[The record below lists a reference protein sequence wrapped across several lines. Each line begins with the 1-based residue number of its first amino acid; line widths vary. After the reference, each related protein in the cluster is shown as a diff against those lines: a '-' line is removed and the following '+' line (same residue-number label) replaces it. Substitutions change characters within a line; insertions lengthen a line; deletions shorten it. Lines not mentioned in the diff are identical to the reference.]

1 MRKQR
6 PLYALLRRYWLSYA
20 IGAACIVASQWLKLQ
35 IPRYFWRTLDELRS
49 MELSGADVDLGQI
62 SEKVGLA
69 ALWILGAALVIAPVR
84 TASRLL
90 ILGASRRFSHDLLQ
104 RVFDH
109 MLRLAPSFYLRNPTG
124 QLMSRCINDRNY
136 VRSLGGPVFMYMAE
150 TFTLY
155 AISVPLMLSIDLRL
169 AGLAILPYPIFL
181 VLARVIAL
189 HIQHGVRAAQE
200 ALGEISEKTDESLS
214 GQLVIKTLGIE
225 SGDLAKFERCCH
237 EYRRQNLKVTRLRAL
252 LIALMM
258 ALAGLSTTLV
268 IALGGPAVARG
279 ELTFADFGVLLTYL
293 AWLAVPTRT
302 LGFVISSLRRG
313 MAAYG
318 RIEEILETEP
328 GLADPPEV
336 GERPRVDE
344 GALSLRGLTV
354 VYPPRSQQPHLS
366 GSLSQE
372 ELEGELDVA
381 RTVLRDVRVEIPAG
395 TTLGVVGHTG
405 AGKTTLARALA
416 RQLEIAPGQ
425 VFLDGHDLTS
435 YELSEVRGA
444 TGYVPQ
450 EAFLFGASLAE
461 NVALG
466 RPDASREEISAAVQ
480 GAQLGADLDQLPDG
494 LDTIL
499 GERGVNLSGGQ
510 RQRTAL
516 ARVLLLSPR
525 LLILDDTL
533 SAVDT
538 HTAREILNYLRPF
551 ASQRTTI
558 LIAHR
563 LSTVRHAE
571 KIIVLED
578 GAIVEQG
585 THEQLLAL
593 GGRYAKTWEQQ
604 ERSEERAAEAARLE
618 RELEQ
623 EEAP

>member
-1 MRKQR
+1 MRTQR

-20 IGAACIVASQWLKLQ
+20 IGAVCIVASQWLKLQ
-35 IPRYFWRTLDELRS
+35 IPRYFWRTLDELREL
-49 MELSGADVDLGQI
+49 ELSTQALDLAEIG
-62 SEKVGLA
+62 EKVGIA
-69 ALWILGAALVIAPVR
+69 ALWILGAALVIAPIR

-189 HIQHGVRAAQE
+189 HIQRGVRAAQE
-200 ALGEISEKTDESLS
+200 ALGEISEKVDESLS

-225 SGDLAKFERCCH
+225 QGDLAKFEARCH

-279 ELTFADFGVLLTYL
+279 ELSFADFGVLLTYL

-318 RIEEILETEP
+318 RIEEILDTEP
-328 GLADPPEV
+328 GLTDPPQ
-336 GERPRVDE
+336 RSAAPRVTE

-354 VYPPRSQQPHLS
+354 TYPPRSQQPHLS
-366 GSLSQE
+366 GSLSQD
-372 ELEGELDVA
+372 ELSSELDVS
-381 RTVLRDVRVEIPAG
+381 RTVLRDLHVEVPAG
-395 TTLGVVGHTG
+395 STLGVVGHTG
-405 AGKTTLARALA
+405 SGKTTLARALA
-416 RQLEIAPGQ
+416 RQLEIAPGE
-425 VFLDGHDLTS
+425 VFVDGQDLTS
-435 YELSEVRGA
+435 YELSEVRGV

-450 EAFLFGASLAE
+450 EAFLFGATLAE

-466 RPDASREEISAAVQ
+466 RPDATRAEIEAAVE
-480 GAQLGADLDQLPDG
+480 GAQLGADLDQLPHG
-494 LDTIL
+494 LDTLL

-538 HTAREILNYLRPF
+538 HTAREILDHLRPF
-551 ASQRTTI
+551 ASERTTV

-563 LSTVRHAE
+563 LSTVKHAE
-571 KIIVLED
+571 QIIVLED
-578 GAIVEQG
+578 GVIVERG
-585 THEQLLAL
+585 THAELLAL
-593 GGRYAKTWEQQ
+593 GGRYAKTWDQQ
-604 ERSEERAAEAARLE
+604 ERSEERAEEAARLK
-618 RELEQ
+618 RELE
-623 EEAP
+623 EEDPR